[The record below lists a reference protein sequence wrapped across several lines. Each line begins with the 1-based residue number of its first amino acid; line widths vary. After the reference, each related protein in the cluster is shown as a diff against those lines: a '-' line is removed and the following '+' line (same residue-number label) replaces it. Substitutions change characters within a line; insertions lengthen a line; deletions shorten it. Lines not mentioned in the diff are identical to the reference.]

1 MKSHSWN
8 FPSQAGRQ
16 AVRQFSPRDRTTTTV
31 DHCHHK
37 RESERE
43 ERDRWQFG
51 KNAYLIVKLLI
62 CFWFLLLG
70 FVVHRFGY
78 FYNSYLD
85 WSHNYL
91 PMLGRVKRF
100 TSSYPRQSIDWSW
113 NLSQHSLKS
122 ERILV
127 HLTLWKLF
135 SFIHASRA
143 SMEGRQGSISSNGIM
158 FSNIFNNSNCQI
170 DEN

>member
-16 AVRQFSPRDRTTTTV
+16 AVFPQGSHNNNCRPLSPQ
-31 DHCHHK
+31 
-37 RESERE
+37 EWER

-78 FYNSYLD
+78 FDNSYLD

-91 PMLGRVKRF
+91 PMGGRVKRF

-158 FSNIFNNSNCQI
+158 FYNILNNSNCHI

>member
-16 AVRQFSPRDRTTTTV
+16 SGSFPPGIAQQQLSTTV
-31 DHCHHK
+31 TT

-51 KNAYLIVKLLI
+51 KNTYLIVKLLI

-158 FSNIFNNSNCQI
+158 FYNIFNNSNCQI